1 MENRLSKILAAAG
14 VASRR
19 AAEELIFA
27 GKVKVDGEVVT
38 VPQTKVDP
46 AKQVITV
53 KGKKIEPPPDKV
65 YYLLN
70 KPLGYVCSNK
80 RLTPK
85 TKLAIDLFP
94 EEKRRIFTVGRLD
107 RDTEGLLIVTND
119 GEFANRLIH
128 PSFNTTKEY
137 LVKTATFVHPDH
149 LEILREGISIE
160 DTFVKPVKVEKV
172 RRGSFKIT
180 IREGK
185 KHEVR
190 LLVAATGL
198 ELVSLTRIRLGPFI
212 LGNLKPGAFRALSPK
227 EIAEVLKS

>member
-19 AAEELIFA
+19 AAEELIFE

-38 VPQTKVDP
+38 VPQTKVNP
-46 AKQVITV
+46 LKQTITV
-53 KGKKIEPPPDKV
+53 KGKKIGFPSDKV

-70 KPLGYVCSNK
+70 KPRDYVCSNK

-94 EEKRRIFTVGRLD
+94 DEKRRIFTVGRLD

-149 LEILREGISIE
+149 LEAMRQGVSIE
-160 DTFVKPVKVEKV
+160 NIFVKPVKVEKV
-172 RRGSFKIT
+172 RRGSVKIT

-190 LLVAATGL
+190 ILVAKAGL

-212 LGNLKPGAFRALSPK
+212 LGSLKPGEWRSLNPK